1 MGEESTRLRLRVT
14 PGARRAAVVGR
25 HGDAWKVNVAA
36 RPEHGRANDALV
48 ELLAQ
53 TLAVPRGRVSLI
65 SGHGARD
72 KVVEVSGIDADE
84 MERRLESAEREDPRR

>member
-25 HGDAWKVNVAA
+25 HGDAWKVSVAA
-36 RPEHGRANDALV
+36 RPERGHANDALV
-48 ELLAQ
+48 ELLAER
-53 TLAVPRGRVSLI
+53 LSVSRARVSLV

-84 MERRLESAEREDPRR
+84 MERRLASAEREDSRR